1 MSATNVLKGGAG
13 TYSLLMIGLGT
24 GAAIGII
31 TLLFVQK
38 HLKRGTVFWSAI
50 VLCGI
55 SLSIAAFSNYTWL
68 SVLSIGGVGAF
79 AGSGYV
85 TGFTV
90 LQEEVED
97 NLRGRTF
104 AALYTIVRVCMIF
117 ALAVSP
123 LFSDFYEWLIIKVF
137 GSTLF
142 NFGTFQYN
150 VPGVRVT
157 LLAGGIIIIIGGL
170 ISRSQVVHVDIKSKK
185 KKEISL

>member
-1 MSATNVLKGGAG
+1 
-13 TYSLLMIGLGT
+13 
-24 GAAIGII
+24 
-31 TLLFVQK
+31 
-38 HLKRGTVFWSAI
+38 
-50 VLCGI
+50 
-55 SLSIAAFSNYTWL
+55 
-68 SVLSIGGVGAF
+68 
-79 AGSGYV
+79 
-85 TGFTV
+85 
-90 LQEEVED
+90 
-97 NLRGRTF
+97 
-104 AALYTIVRVCMIF
+104 
-117 ALAVSP
+117 LAVSP

>member
-1 MSATNVLKGGAG
+1 MEEEKLIEKPEDEEKKESKRIDISGTFTEIKNGYKFIAQERLVRGIMLGLGVGIIGGGVLVPLGNIYATNVLKGGAG

-85 TGFTV
+85 TG
-90 LQEEVED
+90 
-97 NLRGRTF
+97 
-104 AALYTIVRVCMIF
+104 
-117 ALAVSP
+117 
-123 LFSDFYEWLIIKVF
+123 
-137 GSTLF
+137 
-142 NFGTFQYN
+142 
-150 VPGVRVT
+150 
-157 LLAGGIIIIIGGL
+157 
-170 ISRSQVVHVDIKSKK
+170 
-185 KKEISL
+185 